1 MEKKYRASEI
11 LLDRY
16 DDLKQIFNKYN
27 VSEVRIFGSVAYNKD
42 TSTSDIDFLV
52 KLGKNPTLFQ
62 YGKLKTELEERLKLP
77 IDLLTFSGLNT
88 KTLEHFKKNSIS
100 LDDLKELTDETAIK
114 NCITVIDKFKMN
126 LNSLIWVIDRIDR
139 QRVNLSREEYFSNE
153 IIQDSIT
160 RNIQLLGQI
169 ASQIPMYE
177 IEMSDELSLLL
188 KGIMSLKDAL
198 FMNVDHSLVW
208 KTINCELEE
217 LRTGVKFEIKRIENR

>member
-1 MEKKYRASEI
+1 
-11 LLDRY
+11 
-16 DDLKQIFNKYN
+16 
-27 VSEVRIFGSVAYNKD
+27 
-42 TSTSDIDFLV
+42 
-52 KLGKNPTLFQ
+52 
-62 YGKLKTELEERLKLP
+62 LP

-100 LDDLKELTDETAIK
+100 LDDLKEITDETAIK

-169 ASQIPMYE
+169 ASQIPMYK